1 MNNLPQDPEQ
11 VSNQIPFDDEI
22 DLKELFFVLW
32 NAKLF
37 IIAITSF
44 FAVLSVV
51 IALLQPNIYE
61 SSAVLAPRNAQS
73 SLSGLAAQYGGLA
86 AMAGIQLPGG
96 EEGSKT
102 LIAMEKMK
110 SKQFFEEY
118 LYEEILVELMAAEN
132 WDASSNTLK
141 IDADAYDL
149 QKSKWIRD
157 VEPPFKPEPSMQ
169 EAHLEFI
176 EKHFSLSQAKET
188 GMVSIAVE
196 HISPYVAQ
204 KWVNLII
211 TGISN
216 SLRQTDVLEATKAIA
231 YLNELRENT
240 NLVNMD
246 VIFSQLIE
254 EQTKTIMLANVS
266 EDYVFQVLD
275 PPYAAEEKS
284 KPSRALICILGTLLG
299 GMLATLAALVLHY
312 AFPDKEVLIQA
323 KIEAVVS
330 QKVKEFSALLG
341 QQAEKLSKL
350 KAGLRPRSSS

>member
-1 MNNLPQDPEQ
+1 MSEYLQY
-11 VSNQIPFDDEI
+11 DDEI

-37 IIAITSF
+37 IIVITSF

-51 IALLQPNIYE
+51 IALMQPNIYE

-149 QKSKWIRD
+149 QKRKWIRD

-176 EKHFSLSQAKET
+176 EKHFSLSQANET
-188 GMVSIAVE
+188 GMVSITVE

-204 KWVNLII
+204 KWVNLVIN
-211 TGISN
+211 GISN
-216 SLRQTDVLEATKAIA
+216 SLRQTDILEAEKAIT

-299 GMLATLAALVLHY
+299 GMLAVLSALILHY
-312 AFPDKEVLIQA
+312 TSPDIEVKVQETMQEFFS
-323 KIEAVVS
+323 KI
-330 QKVKEFSALLG
+330 VKTGA
-341 QQAEKLSKL
+341 
-350 KAGLRPRSSS
+350 SS

>member
-118 LYEEILVELMAAEN
+118 LYEAILVELMAAKR
-132 WDASSNTLK
+132 WDSSSNTLE
-141 IDADAYDL
+141 IDADAYDRH
-149 QKSKWIRD
+149 KSKWIRD
-157 VEPPFKPEPSMQ
+157 VDPPLKPEPSMQ
-169 EAHLEFI
+169 EAHLAFT
-176 EKHFSLSQAKET
+176 EKHFSLSQAKDT
-188 GMVSIAVE
+188 GMVSITVE

-204 KWVNLII
+204 KWVNLVIN
-211 TGISN
+211 GISN
-216 SLRQTDVLEATKAIA
+216 SLRQTDVLEATKAIT

-275 PPYAAEEKS
+275 PPYAAEKKS

-299 GMLATLAALVLHY
+299 GMLAVLSALILHY
-312 AFPDKEVLIQA
+312 ALP
-323 KIEAVVS
+323 EAEIKLQEAMQGLFS
-330 QKVKEFSALLG
+330 KVIKTGAS
-341 QQAEKLSKL
+341 
-350 KAGLRPRSSS
+350 R

>member
-1 MNNLPQDPEQ
+1 MNNLPESPRP
-11 VSNQIPFDDEI
+11 VSEYLQYDDEI

-37 IIAITSF
+37 IIVITSF

-51 IALLQPNIYE
+51 IALMQPNIYE

-149 QKSKWIRD
+149 QKRKWIRD

-176 EKHFSLSQAKET
+176 EKHFSLSQANET
-188 GMVSIAVE
+188 GMVSITVE

-204 KWVNLII
+204 KWVNLVIN
-211 TGISN
+211 GISN
-216 SLRQTDVLEATKAIA
+216 SLRQTDILEAEKAIT

-299 GMLATLAALVLHY
+299 GMLAVLSALILHY
-312 AFPDKEVLIQA
+312 TSPDIEVKVQETMQEFFS
-323 KIEAVVS
+323 KI
-330 QKVKEFSALLG
+330 VKTGA
-341 QQAEKLSKL
+341 
-350 KAGLRPRSSS
+350 SS